1 MSYKKILCIVS
12 CIAVTSAYADN
23 FKFAFINADRV
34 FTESK
39 PAKIL
44 QAALM
49 NKFKPAQTEIQNFGQ
64 AVMNEQKQL
73 ETAAKSAKT
82 ASEQANV
89 QKLQQKY
96 QEDRMI
102 LQKRM
107 YNIQKSMQKA
117 QETEVAS
124 FMNKANNLLKGVAD
138 KENIDLVLTSNQLA
152 FAKVKYDLT
161 DKLIEEINSKL
172 TVNELITQVNAMR
185 IDLDAP
191 VAENK

>member
-1 MSYKKILCIVS
+1 
-12 CIAVTSAYADN
+12 
-23 FKFAFINADRV
+23 
-34 FTESK
+34 
-39 PAKIL
+39 
-44 QAALM
+44 
-49 NKFKPAQTEIQNFGQ
+49 
-64 AVMNEQKQL
+64 
-73 ETAAKSAKT
+73 
-82 ASEQANV
+82 
-89 QKLQQKY
+89 
-96 QEDRMI
+96 MI

-117 QETEVAS
+117 QENEVAS

>member
-12 CIAVTSAYADN
+12 CIVVTSAYADN

-39 PAKIL
+39 PAKTL

-64 AVMNEQKQL
+64 SVMNEQKQL
-73 ETAAKSAKT
+73 ENAAKSAKT
-82 ASEQANV
+82 SAEQANV